1 MEQRVSVNE
10 VVVGSILTQSNIWK
24 YFHPRSDR
32 QSTVLDSTKHAMS
45 QDTAK
50 SGEQSVLTLVPP
62 HPTQLHENSEADYIK
77 G

>member
-1 MEQRVSVNE
+1 MEQWVSVNE
-10 VVVGSILTQSNIWK
+10 VVVGSNSEQYLK
-24 YFHPRSDR
+24 YFYPRSDR